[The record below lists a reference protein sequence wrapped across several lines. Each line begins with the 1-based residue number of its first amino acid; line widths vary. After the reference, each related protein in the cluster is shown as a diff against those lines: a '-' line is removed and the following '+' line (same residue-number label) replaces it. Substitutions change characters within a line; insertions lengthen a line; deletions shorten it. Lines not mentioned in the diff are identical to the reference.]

1 VIAVSSGFK
10 GLREI
15 NTVKYDSGLISPEQM
30 RSALESAG
38 TYLGQVE
45 D

>member
-1 VIAVSSGFK
+1 VVTVSSGFK

-15 NTVKYDSGLISPEQM
+15 NTVAYDPALISPEQM